1 MSFKLQ
7 SVDKHQEAKRAQL
20 CPGDT
25 CEFDQAGR
33 YRAFSKKTGF
43 MQTLFN

>member
-7 SVDKHQEAKRAQL
+7 SVDKHQEAKRARL
-20 CPGDT
+20 CPSGA

-33 YRAFSKKTGF
+33 YRVFPKKAGF
-43 MQTLFN
+43 TQTLFN